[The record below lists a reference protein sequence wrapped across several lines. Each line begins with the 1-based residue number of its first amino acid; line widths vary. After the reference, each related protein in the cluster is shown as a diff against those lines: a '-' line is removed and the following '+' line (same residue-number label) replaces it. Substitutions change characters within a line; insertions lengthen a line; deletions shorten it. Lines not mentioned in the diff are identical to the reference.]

1 MEVKVV
7 AANRAV
13 KHEYEILEE
22 YEAGLSLLGSE
33 VKSLR
38 AGGGSIRDSYCR
50 VENGEMYVFNMHVR
64 PYEHSGGLSPAVDRK
79 RKLLLHK
86 KQIQRIF
93 GKMTQKGLTVV
104 PFDVHFNPEG
114 KAKINIAL
122 VKKKQGPD
130 KRDKIRRHDL
140 DKELARERR

>member
-1 MEVKVV
+1 METKVV
-7 AANRAV
+7 AANRGA
-13 KHEYEILEE
+13 KHQYEIIEE
-22 YEAGLSLLGSE
+22 YEAGLSLAGSE

-38 AGGGSIRDSYCR
+38 AGKVNVKNSYCK
-50 VENGEMYVFNMHVR
+50 VDKGEMFVYNMHVS
-64 PYEHSGGLSPAVDRK
+64 PYESAGHFSPNPKRK

-86 KQIQRIF
+86 NQIQRIF

-104 PFDVHFNPEG
+104 PLDVHFNPGG

-130 KRDKIRRHDL
+130 KREKIRRHDL
-140 DKELARERR
+140 ERELRESGI